1 MSLMYKRKS
10 RGPRREPDKPVDLS
24 DLGSIIIIRMMMMM
38 MMIIITTTTITI
50 TVTIL
55 IARQFVNRNHSVARL
70 SLFIRKLYNI
80 KNKSWKNLFKKKIET
95 QKKLE
100 KQIPLK

>member
-1 MSLMYKRKS
+1 
-10 RGPRREPDKPVDLS
+10 
-24 DLGSIIIIRMMMMM
+24 MMMM
-38 MMIIITTTTITI
+38 MMIIITTTTTTITI

-55 IARQFVNRNHSVARL
+55 IARQFVNRNHSVAWL